1 MNFVDNQSDINT
13 INFLSKSIPMETME
27 KALDR
32 TGLVQKEVQYKT
44 STGKIATRKQWV
56 KEGEEQT
63 AVKPPKK
70 QPRPQVEAT
79 DHNITEKTAHLKPL
93 QEGEKL
99 PDYFTGEH
107 AVPPNW
113 RKVMYSPDPNANLL
127 AIGKDGQNRT
137 VYLYHKDFVAS
148 KSNEKFSRVRN
159 LMKNRDNIL
168 NSIKKLKES
177 NPEVS
182 DCLNLIFHMG
192 TRPGSTADTK
202 SVKEARGAT
211 TLKGENVVVE
221 GDNVYLDFTGKK
233 GVAQRHKVTDSYLK
247 TMLVQRKE
255 KAGDNGDLFNTTD
268 DQLRKALKP
277 LGLHPKDLRTMLATH
292 MAEQML
298 KDLPVA
304 NNAKEMTKL
313 RNQVG
318 DKVCSV
324 LGNQR
329 TMALNSYID
338 PEVFIAHSPDGMSD
352 WKSNQAKK
360 KVK

>member
-1 MNFVDNQSDINT
+1 MQFIDKQSDIST
-13 INFLSKSIPMETME
+13 VNFLSKSIPMETME

-44 STGKIATRKQWV
+44 STGKVAIRKQWV
-56 KEGEEQT
+56 KAGEVQSPAKT
-63 AVKPPKK
+63 SKK

-93 QEGEKL
+93 QPGEKL
-99 PDYFTGEH
+99 PEYFTGEY

-113 RKVMYSPDPNANLL
+113 RKVMYSTNPKADLL

-137 VYLYHKDFVAS
+137 VYLYS
-148 KSNEKFSRVRN
+148 KEFRAKKANEKFSRVRN
-159 LMKNRDNIL
+159 LLKNRNNIL
-168 NSIKKLKES
+168 TSIIGLRES

-192 TRPGSTADTK
+192 TRPGSTTDTK

-211 TLKGENVVVE
+211 TLKGENVVVK
-221 GDNVYLDFTGKK
+221 GGHVYLDFIGKK
-233 GVAQRHKVTDSYLK
+233 GVEQHHEVTEPYLK
-247 TMLVQRKE
+247 AMLVQRKE
-255 KAGDNGDLFNTTD
+255 KAGDTGDLFNTTD
-268 DQLRKALKP
+268 DQLRVALKP

-304 NNAKEMTKL
+304 RNAKEMTKL
-313 RNQVG
+313 RNEVG

-329 TMALNSYID
+329 TMTLGSYID
-338 PEVFIAHSPDGMSD
+338 PEVFKAHSPEGMKD
-352 WKSNQAKK
+352 WKNQVKKGAK
-360 KVK
+360 